1 MYPISRGMDKEDG
14 VHILEHSTCIK
25 ENEIMSSAATWMDL
39 ENIILREV
47 SQREKDKSHVASSAY
62 LWNLK
67 YGADAPT
74 CKPEKDS
81 HIRGPDVC
89 L

>member
-1 MYPISRGMDKEDG
+1 METTDNWFKKMCYIYIHNGC
-14 VHILEHSTCIK
+14 HSAIR
-25 ENEIMSSAATWMDL
+25 NEILLYAATWMDL

-47 SQREKDKSHVASSAY
+47 SQREKDKYHVASSAY